1 MITISF
7 LLRMSMEVIEQMGVI
22 IKKLCRELSKAEAK
36 LKTRQEVIE
45 ELRRRMEQGSEIE
58 EP

>member
-1 MITISF
+1 
-7 LLRMSMEVIEQMGVI
+7 MSMEVIEQMGVI
-22 IKKLCRELSKAEAK
+22 IRKLCRELSKAEAK